1 MNRKRRIQ
9 TDRDQMPLSSR
20 RQPRLLRPLKVNPTM
35 AWSDEHTD
43 GLLQMGAATAERFV
57 RDRILGSPVA
67 WLKTKRRLFDG
78 RSAVEVCGSA
88 EGVRRALVV
97 HTLSLDLDPR
107 PEDTAGLTFCVSAL
121 TTPARP
127 QSDISLFT
135 ATIVGESGGQHVQIF
150 SARLIDGAQ
159 SFRHLLEVQFG
170 SWFASEAIIKEGFD
184 PSEPIANSLLSEAT
198 ADYLAALK
206 NRGFARQAAP
216 FEFHVEQ
223 RFPA

>member
-1 MNRKRRIQ
+1 MKRKHKIQ
-9 TDRDQMPLSSR
+9 LDRNQISLSSR
-20 RQPRLLRPLKVNPTM
+20 RRPRFMRPLAVNPAM
-35 AWSDEHTD
+35 AWSDEHTN
-43 GLLQMGAATAERFV
+43 GLLQMGVATAERFV

-97 HTLSLDLDPR
+97 HALSLDMDAS
-107 PEDTAGLTFCVSAL
+107 PEDTAGITFCVPAL

-127 QSDISLFT
+127 QSDICLFT
-135 ATIVGESGGQHVQIF
+135 ATIVGESQGQHVQIF
-150 SARLIDGAQ
+150 SARLTDSVH
-159 SFRHLLEVQFG
+159 SFRNLLEVQFG
-170 SWFASEAIIKEGFD
+170 SWFASEAIIQQGFD

-198 ADYLAALK
+198 ADYLTALK
-206 NRGFARQAAP
+206 DRGFARQAAP

>member
-1 MNRKRRIQ
+1 MKRKRRIQ
-9 TDRDQMPLSSR
+9 LDRDQMPLSPR
-20 RQPRLLRPLKVNPTM
+20 RRPRLMRPLKVNPTM

-43 GLLQMGAATAERFV
+43 GLLQMG
-57 RDRILGSPVA
+57 DRILGSPVA

-97 HTLSLDLDPR
+97 HTLSLDMDPS

-121 TTPARP
+121 TTPAKP
-127 QSDISLFT
+127 QSDICLFT
-135 ATIVGESGGQHVQIF
+135 ATIVGESQGQHVQIF
-150 SARLIDGAQ
+150 SARLIDSAQ

-170 SWFASEAIIKEGFD
+170 SWFASEAIIQQGFD

-198 ADYLAALK
+198 ADYLTALK